1 VKFVSDIIISTCKKN
16 GRGGGIGQP
25 KKIAFIS
32 TPYIQ
37 LNLRNNQLKNFFVTL
52 SCCCYPLPPG
62 TTSLP
67 VFVYLSVRLFFL
79 ADDNAAMQITVSSSS
94 SSVCVF
100 YLIHR
105 PTSQHTHTLA
115 PAAFP
120 LFLTHP
126 THTKSK
132 KDDKWLLCQLC
143 NTHKSDA

>member
-1 VKFVSDIIISTCKKN
+1 MS
-16 GRGGGIGQP
+16 
-25 KKIAFIS
+25 
-32 TPYIQ
+32 
-37 LNLRNNQLKNFFVTL
+37 L
-52 SCCCYPLPPG
+52 SCCCFPLPPG

-94 SSVCVF
+94 SVCVF

-120 LFLTHP
+120 LFLTH
-126 THTKSK
+126 THTQNQK
-132 KDDKWLLCQLC
+132 KDDSGFCANC
-143 NTHKSDA
+143 VTHKSEAWPPAKILWGPRNLVKKNYFGFLKLCVCVCGKPFFCV

>member
-1 VKFVSDIIISTCKKN
+1 MV
-16 GRGGGIGQP
+16 GGGGDWPAQ
-25 KKIAFIS
+25 KIAFIS

-37 LNLRNNQLKNFFVTL
+37 LNLRNNQLKNFFVSL
-52 SCCCYPLPPG
+52 SCCCFPLPPG

-94 SSVCVF
+94 SSSVCVF

-105 PTSQHTHTLA
+105 PTSQHTHTHL
-115 PAAFP
+115 P
-120 LFLTHP
+120 LPHFHYFLHTPH

-132 KDDKWLLCQLC
+132 KR
-143 NTHKSDA
+143 